1 MRVYKTAINRGK
13 VIFIKII
20 IIIIINNTTTQR
32 TEAEQRECN
41 GAKNPVNILEPRN
54 RERYP

>member
-20 IIIIINNTTTQR
+20 IIIIINNTTAQR

>member
-13 VIFIKII
+13 VIFIK

>member
-13 VIFIKII
+13 VIFIKI